1 MASRPAAAPDPVD
14 PLAPLRAWLRE
25 WQARVRAV
33 DFDGGRRMCAPE
45 LVAFGTVAPMVEG
58 LDRVM
63 DAQWHRVWAHI
74 REFTVH
80 DERARGA
87 VAGDHAWIATT
98 WDSLG
103 VRQDGSTFR
112 RPGRLTIAFV
122 RRDGRWLAAHTHFSL
137 TPHEGGPDM
146 APKPPTLEPPR
157 HSRGGS
163 R

>member
-1 MASRPAAAPDPVD
+1 MSLDPADPI
-14 PLAPLRAWLRE
+14 APLRAWLRE

-45 LVAFGTVAPMVEG
+45 LVAFGTVAPMAEG
-58 LDRVM
+58 LERVM

-80 DERARGA
+80 DAQARGA
-87 VAGDHAWIATT
+87 IAGDHAWIATT

-103 VRQDGSTFR
+103 VRPDGATFR

-137 TPHEGGPDM
+137 TPQP
-146 APKPPTLEPPR
+146 A
-157 HSRGGS
+157 
-163 R
+163 